1 MTRGTLA
8 VALLALSGAAHADDA
23 PVSFKTQLQPIL
35 NTQCV
40 FCHVTGA
47 ENGGLNLARSVAY
60 KNLVDAPSTEA
71 PLKRVEP
78 GKPELSYLLHKLEGT
93 HVAAGGN
100 GASMPIVD
108 PPRLLDPA
116 QRALFRTWVEAGA
129 KED

>member
-1 MTRGTLA
+1 MKPGTIALA
-8 VALLALSGAAHADDA
+8 WLALWGVAQADDA
-23 PVSFKTQLQPIL
+23 PSFKAQIQPIL

-60 KNLVDAPSTEA
+60 KNLVGVPSTES
-71 PLKRVEP
+71 PLKRIEP
-78 GKPELSYLLHKLEGT
+78 GKPDASYLLHKLEGT
-93 HVAAGGN
+93 HVAAGGS

-108 PPRLLDPA
+108 PPRLLEPA
-116 QRALFRTWVEAGA
+116 QRALFRAWVEAGA